1 MKQRSKVWSSD
12 DAPLSSNIG
21 VYVEE
26 YCQITFVV
34 YDENTD
40 VSFEDGVTT
49 LGMAFTDQALIKST
63 MLMCQAVRAMLR
75 TRGLPIPAEL
85 GREST

>member
-26 YCQITFVV
+26 DCQVTFVV

-40 VSFEDGVTT
+40 VWFEDGVTT
-49 LGMAFTDQALIKST
+49 LDLAFTDQALIKST

-75 TRGLPIPAEL
+75 TRGLPIPEDL
-85 GREST
+85 DRE